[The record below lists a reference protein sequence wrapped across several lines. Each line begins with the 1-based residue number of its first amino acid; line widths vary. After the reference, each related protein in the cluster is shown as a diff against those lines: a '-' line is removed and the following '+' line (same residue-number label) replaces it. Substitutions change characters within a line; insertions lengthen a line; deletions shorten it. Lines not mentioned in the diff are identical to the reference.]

1 MARPKRMGAY
11 NALDDLLPG
20 PAWGAP
26 DDEEPGWGAPGD
38 QGPGWGVPGD
48 QGPGWGVPGD
58 ERPGWDGPG
67 DRGPGW
73 DLSTAGMAGEPAPP
87 ARRPRLEPVP
97 DPPGPARRRAR
108 DRRAGANAL
117 DELLPGPRGGAGV
130 DELLPGPSAPAG
142 RRLGVAPRPRSPGR
156 HLGVWN
162 PLDGPPPPPAPPVPA
177 PPPVPA
183 KVRVS
188 FRLPADLVETA
199 RDAVAHLAGTADRT
213 NLTALTERA
222 LRVELARLAITHNH
236 GQPFTPR
243 DS

>member
-26 DDEEPGWGAPGD
+26 GDEEPGWGGPGD
-38 QGPGWGVPGD
+38 QGPA
-48 QGPGWGVPGD
+48 
-58 ERPGWDGPG
+58 
-67 DRGPGW
+67 W
-73 DLSTAGMAGEPAPP
+73 DLSTAGEPAPP

-97 DPPGPARRRAR
+97 DPPGPGRRRAR

-117 DELLPGPRGGAGV
+117 DELLPGPRSGAGV
-130 DELLPGPSAPAG
+130 DELLPGPSAPGG
-142 RRLGVAPRPRSPGR
+142 RRLGVAPPPRSPGR

-162 PLDGPPPPPAPPVPA
+162 PLDGPPPAPPAPA

-199 RDAVAHLAGTADRT
+199 RDAVAHLAGTGDRT

-236 GQPFTPR
+236 GQPFPPR

>member
-26 DDEEPGWGAPGD
+26 GDEEPGWG
-38 QGPGWGVPGD
+38 
-48 QGPGWGVPGD
+48 
-58 ERPGWDGPG
+58 GPG

-73 DLSTAGMAGEPAPP
+73 DLSTAGEPAPP

-97 DPPGPARRRAR
+97 DPPGPGRRRAR

-117 DELLPGPRGGAGV
+117 DELLPGPRGGPGV
-130 DELLPGPSAPAG
+130 DQLLPGPSTPAG
-142 RRLGVAPRPRSPGR
+142 RRLGVARPRSPGR
-156 HLGVWN
+156 HLGIWN
-162 PLDGPPPPPAPPVPA
+162 PLDGPPPAPAA
-177 PPPVPA
+177 PPVPA

-236 GQPFTPR
+236 GQPFPPR

>member
-1 MARPKRMGAY
+1 MGAY

-38 QGPGWGVPGD
+38 QEPGWGGPGD
-48 QGPGWGVPGD
+48 QQPA
-58 ERPGWDGPG
+58 
-67 DRGPGW
+67 W
-73 DLSTAGMAGEPAPP
+73 DLSATSEPAPP

-97 DPPGPARRRAR
+97 DPPGPGRRRAR

-117 DELLPGPRGGAGV
+117 DELLPGPRSGAGV

-142 RRLGVAPRPRSPGR
+142 RRLGVAPPPRSPGR

-162 PLDGPPPPPAPPVPA
+162 PLDGPPPAPPAPA

-236 GQPFTPR
+236 GQPFPPR

>member
-26 DDEEPGWGAPGD
+26 GDEEPGWGAPGD
-38 QGPGWGVPGD
+38 QEPGWGGPGD
-48 QGPGWGVPGD
+48 Q
-58 ERPGWDGPG
+58 RPA
-67 DRGPGW
+67 W
-73 DLSTAGMAGEPAPP
+73 DLSTAGTAGEPAPP

-97 DPPGPARRRAR
+97 DPPGPGRRRAR

-142 RRLGVAPRPRSPGR
+142 RRLGVAPPPRRPGR

-162 PLDGPPPPPAPPVPA
+162 PLDGPPPAPPAPA

-236 GQPFTPR
+236 GQPFPPR